1 MKKVLWA
8 GVILSAVLSL
18 ATVASAGAC
27 IDPKTGKPVETADG
41 QVMNCAGAGVP
52 ADESAAGYDVSAEF
66 VDFGRLTEPGRSY
79 TKTFSITNNSDKK
92 LVVRGEII
100 KSENAEIKDE
110 YKLASGWM
118 TFVGGVRRF
127 EVPAKATANISVRVL
142 LPAELTGSTQYATV
156 RLLSEDGVERKVY
169 VRMDVAAEGYRYGG
183 SVTENNL
190 GFVALK
196 ETIDGSATVKNDGTA
211 GFEAQYFVQYK
222 NAFGLSDWKTV
233 VDIKRDVAPGTEV
246 HFTTADDGDVAV
258 GYGIFKVEQKIVY
271 VNSENK
277 KVEVMLSHV
286 VVNIPIWLL
295 AVVGGVIVLIIL
307 IVVIVK
313 VVRRRKE
320 DDEDDED
327 GDGEGYD
334 LEAESESEEDMEDEG
349 PEEDETEEE
358 EEPVKPVVRQAP
370 AKKVQISVKKPV
382 AAPAKK
388 MAGPKRKII

>member
-27 IDPKTGKPVETADG
+27 IDPATGKPVETADG
-41 QVMNCAGAGVP
+41 QVMNCAGAEVP

-127 EVPAKATANISVRVL
+127 EVPAKSTANISVRVL